1 MHTLMHKES
10 LADKILMNVS
20 SLLYGYK
27 IYYDD
32 KLVFSVSDK
41 ERVYFFSL
49 SENLLEL
56 NAYNKRNHNYC
67 YWIG

>member
-1 MHTLMHKES
+1 
-10 LADKILMNVS
+10 MNVS

-49 SENLLEL
+49 SENLLKL
-56 NAYNKRNHNYC
+56 NAYNRK
-67 YWIG
+67 ITIIATG